1 MMGHLGALISQYG
14 YLIVGVFIFFEGMA
28 IPFPT
33 DTTVVTAAAFAAHGR
48 LSLALLF
55 VVSTITAAGG
65 TTVAFVAGR
74 RGGTFFERHS
84 RRVNPAVLARTR
96 AFFDRHGGTAVVV
109 GRFIPIARM
118 LISPMAGLSTMSLAR
133 FTLFNLAGAALW
145 SAVFCGVG
153 YFFGQ
158 HPPAFGHGLGR
169 AALIVAVGLALLVT
183 VAVAGGWL
191 VEDSDAAWRAEGTL
205 LHRAL
210 MTAPLRWLAAHSPRA
225 RTFLFRRF
233 SAGDY
238 LGLNLTLGL
247 GLSFVALVIFSAL
260 MNTLLANDAVPQFDL
275 ALAAALRD
283 GATPGADATWRAISQ
298 LGRFPLILVPGLVFG
313 ALLVRRRGWMP
324 LVGWTA
330 AIAGALLLDGLVK
343 HYFVHPR
350 VVASVAGV
358 AGVAEMGTP
367 SGQALGALVGY
378 GMLGYFVVLLVPSR
392 RAAWL
397 VVASTLALVVAI
409 CFGRLYLGTRYFSDI
424 VSGLAAGGVWR
435 SACITGLEVARR
447 RAEREARVGGG
458 RRGAGDP
465 AVRG

>member
-1 MMGHLGALISQYG
+1 MIGHLGTLISHYG

-33 DTTVVTAAAFAAHGR
+33 DTTIVTAAAFAAHGR
-48 LSLALLF
+48 LSLGLLF
-55 VVSTITAAGG
+55 LVSTLAAAGG

-84 RRVNPAVLARTR
+84 RRVSPAVLTRTR
-96 AFFDRHGGTAVVV
+96 AFFDRHGATAVVI
-109 GRFIPIARM
+109 GRFIPLARM

-133 FTLFNLAGAALW
+133 FTVFNLVGAAIW

-183 VAVAGGWL
+183 IAVAGGWL

-210 MTAPLRWLAAHSPRA
+210 MTTPMRWLASHSPRA
-225 RTFLFRRF
+225 RAFLFRRF

-260 MNTLLANDAVPQFDL
+260 MNALLANDAVPQFDL

-283 GATPGADATWRAISQ
+283 GATPGGDAAWGAVSQ
-298 LGRFPLILVPGLVFG
+298 LGRFPTLLLPGLVFG
-313 ALLVRRRGWMP
+313 VLLVRRRGWMP

-330 AIAGALLLDGLVK
+330 AIAGALLLDAVVK
-343 HYFVHPR
+343 RYFVHPHTIIS
-350 VVASVAGV
+350 AAGIT
-358 AGVAEMGTP
+358 EMGTP

-392 RAAWL
+392 RAAGL
-397 VVASTLALVVAI
+397 VVAGTLALVIAI

-424 VSGLAAGGVWR
+424 VSGLAAGGVWL

-447 RAEREARVGGG
+447 RAERDTREGPG
-458 RRGAGDP
+458 RRVATGREL
-465 AVRG
+465 RG